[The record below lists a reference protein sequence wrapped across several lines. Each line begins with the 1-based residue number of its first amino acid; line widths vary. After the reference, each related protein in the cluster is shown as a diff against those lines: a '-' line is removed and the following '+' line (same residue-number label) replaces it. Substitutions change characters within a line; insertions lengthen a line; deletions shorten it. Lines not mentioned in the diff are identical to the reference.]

1 MEKVSN
7 LLKEISRQGR
17 AYRDKALAPLGL
29 CSRQGMYIREI
40 CASPGISQEQLTR
53 IIRINKSNV
62 ARQVAAME
70 EEGYIERRCC
80 GKDKRVMRLYP
91 TQKALDMLP
100 QILEVMDRWEA
111 SLLDGLSPEEREQL
125 RSTLGHVLDN
135 ARRFTEE
142 V

>member
-7 LLKEISRQGR
+7 LLKEISRYGR
-17 AYRDKALAPLGL
+17 VYRDKALAPLGL

-70 EEGYIERRCC
+70 EEGYIERQCC

-91 TQKALDMLP
+91 TQKAVDLLP
-100 QILEVMDRWEA
+100 QIMEVMECWEA
-111 SLLDGLSPEEREQL
+111 SLLEGLSQEEREQL
-125 RSTLGHVLDN
+125 SGTLSRVLAN
-135 ARRFTEE
+135 ARHFTEE
-142 V
+142 G

>member
-1 MEKVSN
+1 METVSG
-7 LLKEISRQGR
+7 LLKEISRFGR

-40 CASPGISQEQLTR
+40 CACPGISQEQLTR

-70 EEGYIERRCC
+70 EEGYIQRQCC

-91 TQKALDMLP
+91 TQKALDILP
-100 QILEVMDRWEA
+100 QIMEVMENWEA
-111 SLLDGLSPEEREQL
+111 SLLQGLTPEERDVL
-125 RSTLGHVLDN
+125 RGTLSRVLEN
-135 ARRFTEE
+135 ARQFAEE
-142 V
+142 G